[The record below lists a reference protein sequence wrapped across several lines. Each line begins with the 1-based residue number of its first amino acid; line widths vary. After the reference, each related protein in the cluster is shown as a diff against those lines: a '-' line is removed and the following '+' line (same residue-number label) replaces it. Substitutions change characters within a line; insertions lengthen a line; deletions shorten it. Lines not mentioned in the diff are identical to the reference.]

1 MDNKDVNTNVETKA
15 ELVRALIELINVNK
29 DWDSR
34 ILNTKEFFLALRIFG
49 DMKVKSYVEYLSKK
63 EFSNANKKDVGMLAV
78 DVIAFIVEKLPYAQ
92 ENVTNLVASY
102 IREKPEDVELIQGDK
117 FIAITL
123 DILIYA
129 VPNSLYKMAKI
140 DVDGLKKK
148 LKTLIIPK

>member
-1 MDNKDVNTNVETKA
+1 
-15 ELVRALIELINVNK
+15 
-29 DWDSR
+29 
-34 ILNTKEFFLALRIFG
+34 
-49 DMKVKSYVEYLSKK
+49 
-63 EFSNANKKDVGMLAV
+63 MLAV